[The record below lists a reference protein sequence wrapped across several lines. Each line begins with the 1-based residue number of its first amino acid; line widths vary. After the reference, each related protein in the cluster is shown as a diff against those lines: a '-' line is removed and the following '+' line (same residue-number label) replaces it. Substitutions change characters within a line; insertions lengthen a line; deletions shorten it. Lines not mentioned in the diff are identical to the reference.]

1 MYLGWFVRKSGH
13 LWQRNCWVC
22 WCVFYYFFIFNWWF
36 GYVVKELKREVFV
49 FNNGFSC
56 VNGLLGSFGL
66 QWWMEILDPKNI
78 NFKFWG
84 IISNGGILN
93 WNFYS
98 RSITYWIAYLI
109 FFIIFGSRN
118 PYKLR
123 YSDMYRKP
131 VRNSK
136 FGSVVLFG
144 YKSKNYQISVIRTG
158 YESSFGRFWPCSD
171 WSCILREPSI
181 SLKCCRKQPV
191 WI

>member
-1 MYLGWFVRKSGH
+1 LGV
-13 LWQRNCWVC
+13 
-22 WCVFYYFFIFNWWF
+22 IFSP
-36 GYVVKELKREVFV
+36 K
-49 FNNGFSC
+49 
-56 VNGLLGSFGL
+56 
-66 QWWMEILDPKNI
+66 ILCKVT
-78 NFKFWG
+78 NFKNQET
-84 IISNGGILN
+84 ISNGWVLI

-98 RSITYWIAYLI
+98 RSITYWIAYLN
-109 FFIIFGSRN
+109 FFIIFGSQN

-123 YSDMYRKP
+123 YPNLSRKP

-158 YESSFGRFWPCSD
+158 YETSFVCFWRCID